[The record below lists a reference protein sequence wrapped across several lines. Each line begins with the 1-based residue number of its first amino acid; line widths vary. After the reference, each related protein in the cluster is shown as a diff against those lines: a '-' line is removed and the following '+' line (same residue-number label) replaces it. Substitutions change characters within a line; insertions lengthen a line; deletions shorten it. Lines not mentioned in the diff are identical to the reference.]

1 VLLSGLGDD
10 WRNGFSETDL
20 KLRFFTIESHGGSMT
35 ATIPLSADYKA
46 SGGKLLRVRLRQTGD
61 RIDSVRIS
69 GDFFLI
75 PEDSLPKLEKML
87 EDVPLREKE
96 LKLLVDRFFRGTNA
110 QGLGVAPDDFVKAI
124 LAAKPEETES

>member
-1 VLLSGLGDD
+1 MSVG
-10 WRNGFSETDL
+10 T
-20 KLRFFTIESHGGSMT
+20 
-35 ATIPLSADYKA
+35 PLSADYKA
-46 SGGKLLRVRLRQTGD
+46 PGGKLLRIRLRETGE
-61 RIDSVRIS
+61 RIDSVKIS

-96 LKLLVDRFFRGTNA
+96 LKLLVDRFFRGTSA

-124 LAAKPEETES
+124 LAAKTGETES